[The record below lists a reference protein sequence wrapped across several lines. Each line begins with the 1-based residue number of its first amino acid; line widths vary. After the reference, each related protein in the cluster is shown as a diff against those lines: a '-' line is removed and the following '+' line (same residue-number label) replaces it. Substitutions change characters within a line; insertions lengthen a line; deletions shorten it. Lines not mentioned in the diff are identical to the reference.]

1 MEEYGL
7 TKAIEWIAL
16 ALEITGVAV
25 IALAFLH
32 AIVRAL
38 LHFGLKKE
46 DAFELLKNYIGKAL
60 QLALE
65 FLVAADIIR
74 TVTIK
79 PTMEG
84 ILSLGLLIIVRTVLG
99 WSITVETEGCWP
111 WQVAGRRKTDDRG
124 QGTEVGGPMM
134 RCGRDRAQGRGH
146 KYGRD
151 LA

>member
-7 TKAIEWIAL
+7 TKAVEWIAL

-25 IALAFLH
+25 VALAFLH
-32 AIVRAL
+32 AIVRAV
-38 LHFGLKKE
+38 LHFSMKKE
-46 DAFELLKNYIGKAL
+46 DAFEQLKNYIGKAL

-84 ILSLGLLIIVRTVLG
+84 ILSLGLLIIVRTALS
-99 WSITVETEGCWP
+99 WSITVEIEGCWP
-111 WQVAGRRKTDDRG
+111 WQVAGRRKAEVRG
-124 QGTEVGGPMM
+124 QEAEVRRQRSEVGG
-134 RCGRDRAQGRGH
+134 RRTEAGSAE
-146 KYGRD
+146 
-151 LA
+151 